1 MGKLSARSIDIRDT
15 FEVPLGIVDGDTI
28 TSINTEYLHN
38 KAEHLTLSHQSI
50 LNTSIIKL

>member
-15 FEVPLGIVDGDTI
+15 FEVPLHVDGDTI

-38 KAEHLTLSHQSI
+38 KAEHLTQVSDNEVL
-50 LNTSIIKL
+50 